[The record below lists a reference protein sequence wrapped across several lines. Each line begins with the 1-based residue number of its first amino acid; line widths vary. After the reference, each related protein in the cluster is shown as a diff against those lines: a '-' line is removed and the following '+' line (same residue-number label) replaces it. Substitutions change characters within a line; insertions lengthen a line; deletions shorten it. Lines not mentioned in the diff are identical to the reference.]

1 MNKKYQN
8 GFFIFGIVLLAVM
21 VTQLDF
27 NEVWRGLR
35 HAGYWFFAVVALWG
49 VLYVL
54 NTAAWYIIIKSQV
67 PPTPQAI
74 NTPQT
79 INTQHPSPNTHHPTP
94 NTQHPTPNS
103 QPPSPSGGS
112 IR

>member
-27 NEVWRGLR
+27 DEVWRGLR

-49 VLYVL
+49 VLYML

-67 PPTPQAI
+67 PPIPQ
-74 NTPQT
+74 QT
-79 INTQHPSPNTHHPTP
+79 ITTHHPSLTTSP
-94 NTQHPTPNS
+94 LLLLVALQDNHLGICTQLCYSRRTD
-103 QPPSPSGGS
+103 GW
-112 IR
+112 

>member
-8 GFFIFGIVLLAVM
+8 GFFIFGIVLLGVM

-67 PPTPQAI
+67 PPTPHAI

-79 INTQHPSPNTHHPTP
+79 INTQHPSPNT
-94 NTQHPTPNS
+94 QHPTA
-103 QPPSPSGGS
+103 SPLLLLVAL
-112 IR
+112 